1 MTSKVLSIEQKIW
14 QYIRRNKKFIFGNVM
29 LVTGVGHKDLMQLLL
44 KYESLGF
51 IKPFR
56 RDGSITERSFIVV
69 EKLPLEIPD
78 VNIFKTRNRSLHSLK
93 KVLLYLEKCSDSD
106 EVSLSM
112 LERDVNLNKSQ
123 IRFCVEQLLK
133 LEVLQLVRVR
143 IYTVDTQKV
152 QALLT
157 FYKQKKHKEIESI
170 LEGKQSLVCVQLPL
184 HLVEILEVILEN
196 EALKRDELSRL
207 AGITRKN
214 LTDWWVFLKKS
225 GVMVDGFKES
235 INERVTYVFSAK
247 KAKKVLETLKK
258 GAYEENKELKQLWL
272 KQ

>member
-93 KVLLYLEKCSDSD
+93 KVLLYLEKCSD

-112 LERDVNLNKSQ
+112 LERDVNLSRSQ

-133 LEVLQLVRVR
+133 LDVLQLVRVR

-157 FYKQKKHKEIESI
+157 FYKQKKHKE
-170 LEGKQSLVCVQLPL
+170 LEDVIDRKVLLVCVKLPL

-235 INERVTYVFSAK
+235 IKERVTYIFSAK
-247 KAKKVLETLKK
+247 RAKKVLEALKK

>member
-1 MTSKVLSIEQKIW
+1 MTSKALSIEQKIW

-29 LVTGVGHKDLMQLLL
+29 LVTGVGNKDLMQLLL
-44 KYESLGF
+44 KYEDLGF
-51 IKPFR
+51 IKSSKS
-56 RDGSITERSFIVV
+56 DGSITERSFIVV
-69 EKLPLEIPD
+69 DKLPLEIPNVKLFD
-78 VNIFKTRNRSLHSLK
+78 GRNRPLNSLK
-93 KVLLYLEKCSDSD
+93 KLLLYLEKCSG
-106 EVSLSM
+106 ELSLSM

-133 LEVLQLVRVR
+133 LDVLQLVRVR

-152 QALLT
+152 QVLLT

-170 LEGKQSLVCVQLPL
+170 LEGKQSLVCVQLPI
-184 HLVEILEVILEN
+184 HLVEILKVILEN

-214 LTDWWVFLKKS
+214 LSDWWVFLKKS

-235 INERVTYVFSAK
+235 MNERVTYIFSAK
-247 KAKKVLETLKK
+247 RAKKVLEALEK
-258 GAYEENKELKQLWL
+258 GAYEQDKELKQLWL